1 MIDRI
6 SETRILKLH
15 PKIREEVLKMYR
27 EQIYPALTG
36 GVYCRITHTLRT
48 FEEQNELY
56 KLGRTKLFDA
66 DDNRIGIVTNAKGGQ
81 SWHNWGLAIDVV
93 IMSSRTAIWDVSV
106 DLDKDGKRDWFEVI
120 DIFKRNGW
128 EAGADW
134 KGKLRDFPHFQ
145 KTFGYTI
152 KDMLKKWND
161 EDVFIDNGIKY
172 VNL

>member
-81 SWHNWGLAIDVV
+81 SFHNFSLAVDFC

-120 DIFKRNGW
+120 DIFKANGW
-128 EAGADW
+128 ESGADW
-134 KGKLRDFPHFQ
+134 KGKLRDFPHVQ
-145 KTFGYTI
+145 KTFGYTT
-152 KDMLKKWND
+152 KQLLEKWNSGD
-161 EDVFIDNGIKY
+161 TFIDNGIKY

>member
-1 MIDRI
+1 MIDKI

-15 PKIREEVLKMYR
+15 PKIREEVLKIYR

-81 SWHNWGLAIDVV
+81 SFHNFSLAVDFC

-120 DIFKRNGW
+120 DIFKANGW
-128 EAGADW
+128 ESGADW
-134 KGKLRDFPHFQ
+134 KGKLRDFPHVQ
-145 KTFGYTI
+145 KTFGYTT
-152 KDMLKKWND
+152 KQLLEKWNSGD
-161 EDVFIDNGIKY
+161 TFIDNGIKY

>member
-48 FEEQNELY
+48 FEEQDELY

-81 SWHNWGLAIDVV
+81 SFHNFSLAVDFC

-128 EAGADW
+128 ESGADW
-134 KGKLRDFPHFQ
+134 KGKLRDFPHVQ
-145 KTFGYTI
+145 KTFGYTT
-152 KDMLKKWND
+152 KQLLEKWNSGD
-161 EDVFIDNGIKY
+161 TFIDNGIKY

>member
-1 MIDRI
+1 MIDKI

-15 PKIREEVLKMYR
+15 PKIREEVLKIYR

-81 SWHNWGLAIDVV
+81 SFHNYSLAVDFC

-128 EAGADW
+128 ESGADW
-134 KGKLRDFPHFQ
+134 KGKLRDFPHVQ
-145 KTFGYTI
+145 KTFGYTT
-152 KDMLKKWND
+152 KQLLEKWNSGD
-161 EDVFIDNGIKY
+161 TFIDNGIKY